1 MEERIEVIEQKLK
14 ETIEML
20 NKHTKLLT
28 DLVNVVNGYTSQL
41 KELAEN
47 PSLIE
52 EELKKQLDEKHPD
65 WRTINI
71 RKELN
76 DWFGK

>member
-1 MEERIEVIEQKLK
+1 MEERIKIIEQKIK
-14 ETIEML
+14 EIIEML
-20 NKHTKLLT
+20 NKHTKLLN
-28 DLVNVVNGYTSQL
+28 DLIGVVNGYTSQL

-47 PSLIE
+47 PSIIE
-52 EELKKQLDEKHPD
+52 EELKKQLDEEYPD
-65 WRTINI
+65 WRTMNI